1 MLNQNTKVCSAV
13 AFLMYVSNTTSM
25 TSNISLHV
33 LKMTISAAEKKKKKK
48 KKEKKRKKKTILN
61 AI

>member
-1 MLNQNTKVCSAV
+1 
-13 AFLMYVSNTTSM
+13 MYVSNTTSM

-48 KKEKKRKKKTILN
+48 KKRKERKRLYLMQYKYDKLPI
-61 AI
+61 

>member
-1 MLNQNTKVCSAV
+1 
-13 AFLMYVSNTTSM
+13 MYVSNTTSM

-48 KKEKKRKKKTILN
+48 KKKEKKRKKKTILN

>member
-1 MLNQNTKVCSAV
+1 
-13 AFLMYVSNTTSM
+13 MYVSNTTSM

-48 KKEKKRKKKTILN
+48 KEKKRNKKTILN

>member
-1 MLNQNTKVCSAV
+1 
-13 AFLMYVSNTTSM
+13 MYVSNTTSM

-33 LKMTISAAEKKKKKK
+33 LRMTISAAEKKKK

>member
-1 MLNQNTKVCSAV
+1 
-13 AFLMYVSNTTSM
+13 MYVSNTTSM

-48 KKEKKRKKKTILN
+48 KKRKERKRQ
-61 AI
+61 

>member
-1 MLNQNTKVCSAV
+1 
-13 AFLMYVSNTTSM
+13 MYVSNTTSM

-48 KKEKKRKKKTILN
+48 KEKKRKKKTILN

>member
-1 MLNQNTKVCSAV
+1 
-13 AFLMYVSNTTSM
+13 MYVSNTTSM

-48 KKEKKRKKKTILN
+48 EKKRKKKKKTILN